1 MALFTEHLKGSRTAV
16 NENGG
21 WIICEF
27 AKVVENEDPD
37 QMGRIKVSIPS
48 IDPDNVWDDWVMPIA
63 SHCLGNGFGM
73 LMIPPKGAEVII
85 SGILGQ
91 KSNLVYHAAIYN
103 EDNLAPEE
111 FTPETAGIKTP
122 ANLSFIATLLALL
135 KGENVELYAT
145 QLLKQTAEDIE
156 ITATATNAITGEQLE
171 LSAGDKLTAVGNEIE
186 ITSDGSLDI
195 NGGTVVV
202 DSSGSITIKG
212 VNVTINPSGSLKLF
226 ARTVNKIGPAI

>member
-1 MALFTEHLKGSRTAV
+1 MSLYSEQIKGTPEPK
-16 NENGG
+16 N
-21 WIICEF
+21 WLTCEF

-37 QMGRIKVSIPS
+37 RMGRIKVAIPS
-48 IDPDNVWDDWVMPIA
+48 IDPDQTWDDWVIPIA

-73 LMIPPKGAEVII
+73 LMIPPIGTEVII
-85 SGILGQ
+85 SGVLGQ

-111 FTPETAGIKTP
+111 FTPDTAGIKTP
-122 ANLSFIATLLALL
+122 SNLSLIATLLALL

-145 QLLKQTAEDIE
+145 QLLQQTAEDIE
-156 ITATATNAITGEQLE
+156 ITATATTAITGEQLE
-171 LSAGDKLTAVGNEIE
+171 LAAGDKITAVGNEIE

-202 DSSGSITIKG
+202 DSAGSITIKG

-226 ARTVNKIGPAI
+226 ARTVNKVGPAI